1 MIRYISRRLAALV
14 GVLLVICAVTFAIF
28 FVFPANPAQQVC
40 GKNCTPARIAVIKHQ
55 FGLDESLPEQFEKY
69 VVGIVAGRTYGSG
82 DNVAQC
88 PPPCLG
94 FSYQSNAPV
103 TTLIEQR
110 LPVSASIAIGA
121 GVLWLASG
129 VLIGVVSALRKDTW
143 LDKVIMM
150 AALGSMAL
158 PSFLVGIV
166 LLLVLC
172 TDLGA
177 LPYPSYTSILSD
189 PGGFFEGMIL
199 PWATLAAGYAAVYAR
214 FTRASMIETMS
225 EDFITTARAK
235 GLREREVVV
244 KHGLRAGLT
253 PIMTIFGMDL
263 GALLGGSIIVE
274 QVFGMPGLGSL
285 LMQSVNV
292 VDIPVVM
299 GVTLL
304 AAFFVVFAN
313 LVVDLLYGV
322 VDPKVRLR

>member
-1 MIRYISRRLAALV
+1 MIHYITRRLAALV

-28 FVFPANPAQQVC
+28 FVFPADPAQQVC
-40 GKNCTPARIAVIKHQ
+40 GKNCTPARIATIKHQ
-55 FGLDESLPEQFEKY
+55 MGLDEPLPEQFEKY
-69 VVGIVAGRTYGSG
+69 VVGIAAGRSYGSG
-82 DNVAQC
+82 DSVSKC
-88 PPPCLG
+88 PVPCLG

-110 LPVSASIAIGA
+110 LPVTASIAIGA

-129 VLIGVVSALRKDTW
+129 VLIGIISALRKDTW
-143 LDKVIMM
+143 IDKTIML
-150 AALGSMAL
+150 AALGGMAV

-166 LLLVLC
+166 LLLLLC
-172 TDLGA
+172 TKLGV
-177 LPYPSYTSILSD
+177 LPYPTYTSVLQD
-189 PGGFFEGMIL
+189 PVAFVQGMIL
-199 PWATLAAGYAAVYAR
+199 PWITLAVGYSAVYAR
-214 FTRASMIETMS
+214 FTRASMIEAMS

-235 GLREREVVV
+235 GLSERRVVL
-244 KHGLRAGLT
+244 KHGLRAGLS

-274 QVFGMPGLGSL
+274 QVFGMPGLGTL
-285 LMQSVNV
+285 LMQAVGV

-313 LVVDLLYGV
+313 LVVDVLYGV
-322 VDPKVRLR
+322 IDPKVRLR

>member
-1 MIRYISRRLAALV
+1 MIRYIARRLAALV
-14 GVLLVICAVTFAIF
+14 GVLLVICGVTFAIF

-40 GKNCTPARIAVIKHQ
+40 GKNCTPQRIAVIKHQ

-82 DNVAQC
+82 DNVSQC
-88 PPPCLG
+88 PAPCLG
-94 FSYQSNAPV
+94 YSYQSNAPV
-103 TTLIEQR
+103 TTLIGQR

-121 GVLWLASG
+121 GVLWLGSG

-143 LDKVIMM
+143 IDKAIMM
-150 AALGSMAL
+150 GALGGMAV
-158 PSFLVGIV
+158 PSFLVGI
-166 LLLVLC
+166 LLLLLLC
-172 TDLGA
+172 TDLGV

-189 PGGFFEGMIL
+189 PGAFFQGMIL
-199 PWATLAAGYAAVYAR
+199 PWATLAAGYSAIYAR

-235 GLREREVVV
+235 GLRERTVVV
-244 KHGLRAGLT
+244 RHGLRAGLT

-285 LMQSVNV
+285 LMQSVDV

>member
-1 MIRYISRRLAALV
+1 MIHYITRRLAALV

-28 FVFPANPAQQVC
+28 FVFPADPAQQVC
-40 GKNCTPARIAVIKHQ
+40 GKNCTPARITTIKHQ
-55 FGLDESLPEQFEKY
+55 MGLDEPLPVQFEKY
-69 VVGIVAGRTYGSG
+69 VVGIVAGRDYGSG
-82 DNVAQC
+82 DSISKC
-88 PPPCLG
+88 PVPCLG
-94 FSYQSNAPV
+94 YSYQSNAPV

-110 LPVSASIAIGA
+110 LPVTASIAIGA

-129 VLIGVVSALRKDTW
+129 VLIGTISALRKDTW
-143 LDKVIMM
+143 IDKTIMF
-150 AALGSMAL
+150 AALGGMAV

-166 LLLVLC
+166 LLLLLC
-172 TDLGA
+172 TKLGV
-177 LPYPSYTSILSD
+177 LPYPTYTSITQD
-189 PGGFFEGMIL
+189 PVAFVQGMLL
-199 PWATLAAGYAAVYAR
+199 PWITLAVGYAAVYAR

-235 GLREREVVV
+235 GLRERKVVL
-244 KHGLRAGLT
+244 KHGLRAGLS

-274 QVFGMPGLGSL
+274 QVFGMPGLGTL
-285 LMQSVNV
+285 LMQAVGV

-313 LVVDLLYGV
+313 LVVDVLYGV